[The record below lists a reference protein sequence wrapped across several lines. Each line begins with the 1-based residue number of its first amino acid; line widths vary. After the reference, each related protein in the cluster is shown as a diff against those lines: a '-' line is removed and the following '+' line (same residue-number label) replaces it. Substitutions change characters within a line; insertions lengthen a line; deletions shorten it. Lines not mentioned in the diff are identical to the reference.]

1 VLANT
6 GKSLLLHI
14 VALALVLTS
23 FWATAGDAPW
33 GRAQLEERDF
43 APQKVVYD
51 VSVSDVE
58 TFEGVLDRVSYLNL
72 LYHADPFAS
81 SLVMVLH
88 GDEIGFFA
96 IENYAKYKD
105 LMARAQSLTLSGP
118 IEFRVCKLAAKSHGY
133 EPADLQ
139 GFVQVVPMA
148 DAEIIRLQREEGYA
162 YMQ

>member
-1 VLANT
+1 MRANS
-6 GKSLLLHI
+6 GKFFPQLL
-14 VALALVLTS
+14 VAVILVLTG
-23 FWATAGDAPW
+23 AGAPADDAPW
-33 GRAQLEERDF
+33 GRAQLQDRNY

-51 VSVSDVE
+51 VSVGDVE

-72 LYHADPFAS
+72 LYQADPFDS

-96 IENYAKYKD
+96 TKNYAEHKD
-105 LMARAQSLTLSGP
+105 LMARAHSLTLSGP
-118 IEFRVCKLAAKSHGY
+118 IEFRVCKLAARSRGY
-133 EPADLQ
+133 EPTDLH